1 MEMWA
6 VATLTLVAGLVD
18 DLRSRKVHNVLVLTL
33 LPAVVAA
40 SLYYRGLDGSL
51 TGVGAFV
58 LALIATIPLFAFGI
72 LGGGDVK
79 LFAVFALALD
89 PASMFYTLFYSVIWG
104 AAYGVTRAALQ
115 KELPTLVRNTYRLTA
130 NKQRLQTQEFHK
142 IPYTFALLLGWFTQ
156 LTYLRAGGAL

>member
-18 DLRSRKVHNVLVLTL
+18 DLRSRKVHNVLILSL
-33 LPAVVAA
+33 LPAVLAA

-51 TGVGAFV
+51 IGAGACA
-58 LALIATIPLFAFGI
+58 LALLATIPLFAFGI

-79 LFAVFALALD
+79 LFAVFALAVD
-89 PASMFYTLFYSVIWG
+89 PASVLYTLFYSVLWG
-104 AAYGVTRAALQ
+104 GAYGVTRAALQ
-115 KELPTLVRNTYRLTA
+115 KQLPMLVRNTYKLA
-130 NKQRLQTQEFHK
+130 SKQKLQPQELHK

-156 LTYLRAGGAL
+156 LTFLRAGGVL